1 MNRPRN
7 INVVMGI
14 GVFTFIAI
22 AAYWF
27 FWFVVPGVVQSR
39 TPADADYLV
48 YETYELAFPL
58 PDAFVAIS
66 ALVGVVGLSRMKD
79 WGFLAMLLAAGGAFF
94 LGLED
99 LLFDLENQMF
109 VPFNSA
115 AGIELVIVLLILSL
129 GPIMTLLL
137 WKHRRDLIK

>member
-1 MNRPRN
+1 MNRPRD

-115 AGIELVIVLLILSL
+115 AGIELAIVLLILSL

>member
-1 MNRPRN
+1 MNRPRDIN
-7 INVVMGI
+7 IVMGI
-14 GVFTFIAI
+14 GSFTFIAI